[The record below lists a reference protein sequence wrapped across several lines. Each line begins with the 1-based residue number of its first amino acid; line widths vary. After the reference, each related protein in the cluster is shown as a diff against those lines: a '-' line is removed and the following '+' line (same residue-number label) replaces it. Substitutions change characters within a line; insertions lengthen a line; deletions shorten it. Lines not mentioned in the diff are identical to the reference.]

1 MQSPSA
7 NPPASPTLSPKL
19 VPPGEGSIL
28 HGPGDISYIKLAA
41 ADTSNR
47 LSFTEYHVEPG
58 AGPPLHVHTL
68 EDETFYIL
76 EGTILF
82 HVGGQRIEA
91 APGTTLFGP
100 RGVPHC
106 FKNNTS
112 RVAKM
117 ILVVTPPRNFEDF
130 YAAIGAPVNGKP
142 PEPTQ
147 VIERIGQLAPKHGLT
162 ILGSNPL

>member
-1 MQSPSA
+1 MTSSH
-7 NPPASPTLSPKL
+7 NTTLTPK
-19 VPPGEGSIL
+19 VIAPGAGAIL

-41 ADTSNR
+41 ADTDNR

-76 EGTILF
+76 EGTLSF
-82 HVGGQRIEA
+82 HVGGKRFEA
-91 APGTTLFGP
+91 ATGTMLFGP

-106 FKNNTS
+106 FKNNTA

-117 ILVVTPPRNFEDF
+117 ILVVTPPKNFEDF
-130 YAAIGAPVNGKP
+130 FAGIGAPVNGEP
-142 PEPTQ
+142 PALPV
-147 VIERIGQLAPKHGLT
+147 VIERIGQLAGKHGLT
-162 ILGSNPL
+162 ILGANPL

>member
-1 MQSPSA
+1 M
-7 NPPASPTLSPKL
+7 TLSNDTPLAPK
-19 VPPGEGSIL
+19 VVAPAGGVVI
-28 HGPGDISYIKLAA
+28 HGPGDISHIKLSA
-41 ADTSNR
+41 ADTCNR

-76 EGTILF
+76 EGTLSF
-82 HVGGQRIEA
+82 HVGGKRIEA

-100 RGVPHC
+100 RNVPHC

-117 ILVVTPPRNFEDF
+117 ILVVTPPKNFEDF
-130 YAAIGAPVNGKP
+130 FAGIGAPVNGKP
-142 PEPTQ
+142 PELPV
-147 VIERIGQLAPKHGLT
+147 VIDRIGQLAPKHGLT
-162 ILGSNPL
+162 ILGPNPL